1 MKIWTRLL
9 GVAMTAAMLAAG
21 PALASDIKTV
31 KLGTEGAFPPWNSTN
46 ADGTLEGFEIDL
58 GKILCERMKVECEW
72 VVQDWKGIIPALN
85 AGKFDAIMSGMSA
98 TAKRAEVIDFSI
110 PYGSTGQT
118 FGVLEDSDLAKLP
131 LNGDVFPL
139 ASKPEEAK
147 KAIEEIKPLF
157 KGKIIGVQ
165 SSAIA
170 ERFLQENLA
179 DVAEIREYGK
189 TQEHD
194 LDLMS
199 GRVDAIMAST
209 AYISTAMKDP
219 ANKGMV
225 LAGPRFQGGILG
237 KGSSLGLRKGSDEL
251 KAMFDEAIASA
262 RDDGTIKEL
271 SMKWFGFDVTVY

>member
-147 KAIEEIKPLF
+147 KAIEEIKPLL

-219 ANKGMV
+219 ANKGMI

>member
-1 MKIWTRLL
+1 M
-9 GVAMTAAMLAAG
+9 
-21 PALASDIKTV
+21 
-31 KLGTEGAFPPWNSTN
+31 
-46 ADGTLEGFEIDL
+46 
-58 GKILCERMKVECEW
+58 
-72 VVQDWKGIIPALN
+72 
-85 AGKFDAIMSGMSA
+85 
-98 TAKRAEVIDFSI
+98 
-110 PYGSTGQT
+110 
-118 FGVLEDSDLAKLP
+118 
-131 LNGDVFPL
+131 
-139 ASKPEEAK
+139 
-147 KAIEEIKPLF
+147 F

-237 KGSSLGLRKGSDEL
+237 KGSSIGMRKGSDDL
-251 KAMFDEAIASA
+251 KAMFDKAIASA
-262 RDDGTIKEL
+262 RDDGTIKDL
-271 SMKWFGFDVTVY
+271 SIKWFGFDVTVY

>member
-1 MKIWTRLL
+1 MKVWTRLL
-9 GVAMTAAMLAAG
+9 GVAMTAAMLVAG
-21 PALASDIKTV
+21 PAMAKEWKTV
-31 KLGTEGAFPPWNSTN
+31 KLGTEGAFPPWNSTK

-58 GKILCERMKVECEW
+58 ANILCERMDVKCEW
-72 VVQDWKGIIPALN
+72 VVQSWKGIIPALN
-85 AGKFDAIMSGMSA
+85 AGKFDVIMSGMSA
-98 TAKRAEVIDFSI
+98 TEKRAKVIDFSI

-118 FGVLEDSDLAKLP
+118 FGVLSDSDLVDLP
-131 LNGDVFPL
+131 LKGTVFPL

-147 KAIEEIKPLF
+147 KAIEEIKPMF
-157 KGKIIGVQ
+157 EGKIIGVQ

-219 ANKGMV
+219 ANEGMV

-237 KGSSLGLRKGSDEL
+237 KGSSIGMRKGSDDL
-251 KAMFDEAIASA
+251 KAMFDKAIASA
-262 RDDGTIKEL
+262 RDDGTIKDL
-271 SMKWFGFDVTVY
+271 SIKWFGFDVTVY

>member
-147 KAIEEIKPLF
+147 KAIEGIKPLL

-219 ANKGMV
+219 ANKGMI

-251 KAMFDEAIASA
+251 KAMFDKAIASA

>member
-9 GVAMTAAMLAAG
+9 GVAMTAAMLAVG

-147 KAIEEIKPLF
+147 KAIEEIKPML

-219 ANKGMV
+219 ANKGMI

-251 KAMFDEAIASA
+251 KAMFDKAIASA